1 MKRLLALLL
10 FAWPAFAQTPAL
22 TIIPELPDAK
32 HPGFWMRLPDTELQE
47 QVCFFVTKDACFV
60 VEEISEPKPPCNVPH
75 SGECD
80 RLAAVVLD
88 APQAAAQTN
97 HAYTNTYGTAIS
109 VAFTNPQLPTD
120 TLYVSVPEG
129 GVLSS
134 AAGETW
140 TKDCT
145 TGSFAIYHAP
155 ALAEPSN
162 VITYTVPAAG
172 YLWIMAQEQPGLVTF
187 DSCGIEDVST
197 TGAQTTTWTDALAS
211 PVSPTEMI
219 YAVYVDTGEVGIR
232 AGAGF
237 SILNGRAASY
247 WGASTFTGPIVDEFG
262 AGQNPSFVLPSGMG
276 ADTGTI
282 LAASYISQTAPQ
294 PVTLTFGPSTSAL
307 MPCTDVVSYDDGT
320 PLFPGGNQTF
330 TIMQQEGAAQVA
342 IGTPTIGINGQ
353 VTGTV
358 IVNPNYT
365 VNGQVLIFATIGGIA
380 GLPQI
385 AAQPFDPRQL
395 QQGSTGICI
404 GVVLFKSIT
413 LPKYSV
419 LGLTP

>member
-1 MKRLLALLL
+1 MVKRLLLALLL
-10 FAWPAFAQTPAL
+10 AVAPIAAAQTLTPLPHGAIGTSIDPAL
-22 TIIPELPDAK
+22 YK
-32 HPGFWMRLPDTELQE
+32 F
-47 QVCFFVTKDACFV
+47 
-60 VEEISEPKPPCNVPH
+60 PP
-75 SGECD
+75 
-80 RLAAVVLD
+80 
-88 APQAAAQTN
+88 QAAQTN
-97 HAYTNTYGTAIS
+97 HGFTSGVYGTAVS

-120 TLYVSVPEG
+120 TIYVTVPEG
-129 GVLSS
+129 GTLTS
-134 AAGETW
+134 AAGEAW

-145 TGSFAIYHAP
+145 TGAFAIYHAA

-162 VITYTVPAAG
+162 VIHYSVSTSQP
-172 YLWIMAQEQPGLVTF
+172 LWMMAQEQPGLVKF

-197 TGAQTTTWTDALAS
+197 TGAQASTWTDALAS
-211 PVSPTEMI
+211 PLAAAESV
-219 YAVYVDTGEVGIR
+219 YAAYVDTGEVGIR

-237 SILNGRAASY
+237 SIVNGRAASY
-247 WGASTFTGPIVDEFG
+247 WGAGTFTGPITDEFG
-262 AGQNPSFVLPSGMG
+262 TGQNPSFVLPSGMG
-276 ADTGTI
+276 ADSGTM

-320 PLFPGGNQTF
+320 PLFPGGNQAF
-330 TIMQQEGAAQVA
+330 AIMEQEGAAQVS
-342 IGTPTIGINGQ
+342 IGTPTVGINGQ

-365 VNGQVLIFATIGGIA
+365 VNGQVLLFATIGGIA

-385 AAQPFDPRQL
+385 QAQPFDPRQL
-395 QQGSTGICI
+395 QQGSTGICLGI
-404 GVVLFKSIT
+404 VLFKSIT